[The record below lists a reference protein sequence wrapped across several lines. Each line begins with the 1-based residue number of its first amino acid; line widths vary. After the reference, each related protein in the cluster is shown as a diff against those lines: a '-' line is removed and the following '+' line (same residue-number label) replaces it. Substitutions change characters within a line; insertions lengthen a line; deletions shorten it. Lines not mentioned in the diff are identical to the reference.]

1 MNTYP
6 AKLIKYL
13 QTLSEHEQEQKKELY
28 DRIYDTAV
36 KNKFQS
42 ARFWAMRQIVSGL
55 SSAQIDQKIKKR
67 LHKILP

>member
-1 MNTYP
+1 MNKYP

-13 QTLSEHEQEQKKELY
+13 QTLSEQEQKQKKALY

-36 KNKFQS
+36 KNNFQS

-55 SSAQIDQKIKKR
+55 NTAQIEQKINKR
-67 LHKILP
+67 IKQQL